1 LPVSLNENFKIQLFR
16 FVDVLPYLTTAES
29 LSRHG
34 ETDSNLDCGVTLL
47 YVSIKPS
54 RLYCIPRPRLLTSII
69 KLKNF
74 INFINEFLGNLV
86 R

>member
-1 LPVSLNENFKIQLFR
+1 MPVSLNENFKIQLFR
-16 FVDVLPYLTTAES
+16 LVDVLPYLTTAES

-34 ETDSNLDCGVTLL
+34 ETDSNLDWGHTL

-69 KLKNF
+69 KLKKF
-74 INFINEFLGNLV
+74 INFINEFFVNLGI
-86 R
+86 